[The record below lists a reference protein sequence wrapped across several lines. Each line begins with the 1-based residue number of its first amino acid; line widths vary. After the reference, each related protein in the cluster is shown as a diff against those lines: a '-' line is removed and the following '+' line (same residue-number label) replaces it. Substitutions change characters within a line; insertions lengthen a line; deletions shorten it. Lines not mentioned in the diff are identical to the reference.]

1 MVINE
6 GILKNLKQEQRQWW
20 VKMGCDKRLTM
31 AAAASSHSVVV
42 LSTTAHAP
50 ATQQEQQKTAPAAKQ
65 PMPRVRYPRVMPDAQ
80 EIQLQLA
87 NSQ

>member
-1 MVINE
+1 MGVVSYARAVL
-6 GILKNLKQEQRQWW
+6 LKCLLRRPRSFPALRPARR
-20 VKMGCDKRLTM
+20 G
-31 AAAASSHSVVV
+31 AAASSHSVVV